1 MRTREKIMLWLLA
14 ATLALGAAV
23 YIQTRDDDTAVLR
36 FRWFVSHHP
45 MRNISEAL
53 TWLGEWSSEHG
64 NATLLGYGALSLL
77 AVVMVGI
84 ALKSASNAELRA
96 FKERLVETEV
106 AKAESDALLQD
117 AVWKER
123 HARAARETALEE
135 LQASSS
141 RIVALENEL
150 DETKK
155 ILKRQEAEL
164 KALQSRQT
172 AAADPPLKK
181 ASVSAPE
188 QSALR
193 EDLRKTTQ
201 LLKSKESE
209 LAGLEKRFTERIDD
223 LESRLRSSEKSR
235 QEHASELDALRA
247 RLLRAQAVRDEAQS
261 LRGEA
266 LTKEKQA
273 LAAKDAAMKELEREL
288 TAKIR
293 ALEAHASDHQ
303 QSLQSR
309 ETELEGL
316 KSEMNVLTA
325 RLANIA
331 AAKEHADTLL
341 QQELRQKAELLQ
353 SKDSAF
359 KELQE
364 RSGASIQSLEARLAD
379 QEKLGK
385 HREQELAALKAKLAN
400 AGAIKNRAET
410 SLTEEL
416 QKEKGALAAKDAAL
430 KELERNSAA
439 KIASLNRQLR
449 EKQELWQSRGTELES
464 FRSEINVL
472 TAQLAD
478 MASAKERVETLLQ
491 QELKN
496 RADVLQSK
504 DASWKE
510 VQAKLT
516 ASARELESRIVE
528 QDALLAQQSTELE
541 ALGGQ
546 LTNVQS
552 SSKQR
557 EELLN
562 QELKQMTETLQA
574 KDLAARELEDRLAKI
589 TNARKKEISE
599 RDSLLK
605 NRDEEVEALR
615 SEVQAL
621 NAQLSKISP
630 AAAHPEQVAQEQTA
644 NEGMNKKLEEST
656 KKIQAL
662 ENSLREKE
670 DLLKTHDGKIER
682 LETELKDKRTELAK
696 HEIAVWQAYERRAL
710 WKQRLAKFGIPM
722 KD

>member
-1 MRTREKIMLWLLA
+1 MRTREKIMLLLLA

-23 YIQTRDDDTAVLR
+23 YIQSRDDDTAVLR

-45 MRNISEAL
+45 MRNIREGL

-64 NATLLGYGALSLL
+64 NATLIGYGALSLL
-77 AVVMVGI
+77 AVVMVGM
-84 ALKSASNAELRA
+84 ALKSASNAEIRA
-96 FKERLVETEV
+96 FKDRLVETEV

-117 AVWKER
+117 AIWKER
-123 HARAARETALEE
+123 HAREARETALKE
-135 LQASSS
+135 LEASSS
-141 RIVALENEL
+141 RIVKLEDEL

-164 KALQSRQT
+164 KGLQSQQT
-172 AAADPPLKK
+172 AASEQPLKK
-181 ASVSAPE
+181 ASLSAPD

-193 EDLRKTTQ
+193 EDLRKTTL

-209 LAGLEKRFTERIDD
+209 LAGLEKRFNEKIDD
-223 LESRLRSSEKSR
+223 LESRLRASEKSR
-235 QEHASELDALRA
+235 QEDASELDTFRA
-247 RLLRAQAVRDEAQS
+247 RFLRAQAARDEAQR
-261 LRGEA
+261 LRAED

-273 LAAKDAAMKELEREL
+273 LAAKDAAMKELQHEL

-303 QSLQSR
+303 QLLQSR
-309 ETELEGL
+309 ETEMEEL

-341 QQELRQKAELLQ
+341 QQELQQKAELLQ

-364 RSGASIQSLEARLAD
+364 RSGASIQSLEARLAN

-385 HREQELAALKAKLAN
+385 QREQELSALKAQLTD
-400 AGAIKNRAET
+400 AGATRNRAET
-410 SLTEEL
+410 SLTDEL
-416 QKEKGALAAKDAAL
+416 QKEKRALAAKDAAM

-439 KIASLNRQLR
+439 KIDSLNRQLR

-472 TAQLAD
+472 TAKLAD
-478 MASAKERVETLLQ
+478 MASAKERVEALLQ

-496 RADVLQSK
+496 RADMLQSK

-516 ASARELESRIVE
+516 ASARDLERRIAK
-528 QDALLAQQSTELE
+528 QDALLAQRNAELE
-541 ALGGQ
+541 ALGAQ
-546 LTNVQS
+546 LTDVQS

-557 EELLN
+557 VEGLS
-562 QELKQMTETLQA
+562 QELKQIAQTLQA
-574 KDLAARELEDRLAKI
+574 KERATKELEDRLARI
-589 TNARKKEISE
+589 ADARRKEINE

-605 NRDEEVEALR
+605 NREEELEALR

-621 NAQLSKISP
+621 NAQLNEMSL
-630 AAAHPEQVAQEQTA
+630 AAAHPEQIPQEQTV
-644 NEGMNKKLEEST
+644 NEGMNKKLEESNQ
-656 KKIQAL
+656 KILAL
-662 ENSLREKE
+662 ESSLREKE

-710 WKQRLAKFGIPM
+710 WKQRLSKFGISV

>member
-1 MRTREKIMLWLLA
+1 MLLVLA
-14 ATLALGAAV
+14 ATVALGAAV

-53 TWLGEWSSEHG
+53 TWFAEWSSEHG
-64 NATLLGYGALSLL
+64 NATILGYGALSLL
-77 AVVMVGI
+77 AVVMVGM

-96 FKERLVETEV
+96 FKDRLVEFEV

-117 AVWKER
+117 AIWKER
-123 HARAARETALEE
+123 YARTARETALKE
-135 LQASSS
+135 LEASSS
-141 RIVALENEL
+141 RIVALENQL

-155 ILKRQEAEL
+155 ILKQQETEL
-164 KALQSRQT
+164 KALQSQQ
-172 AAADPPLKK
+172 AAASEPLKK
-181 ASVSAPE
+181 ASVSAPDR
-188 QSALR
+188 SALR
-193 EDLRKTTQ
+193 EDLRKTTL

-209 LAGLEKRFTERIDD
+209 LAELEKRFTERIDD
-223 LESRLRSSEKSR
+223 LESRLRASEKSR
-235 QEHASELDALRA
+235 REDASELDTFRA
-247 RLLRAQAVRDEAQS
+247 RLLRAQAARDEAQR
-261 LRGEA
+261 LRAEE
-266 LTKEKQA
+266 LNKEKQA
-273 LAAKDAAMKELEREL
+273 LAAKNATMKELEREL

-293 ALEAHASDHQ
+293 ALEAHTSDHQ
-303 QSLQSR
+303 QLLQSR

-341 QQELRQKAELLQ
+341 QQELQQKAELLQ

-364 RSGASIQSLEARLAD
+364 RSGASLQSLEARLAD
-379 QEKLGK
+379 QEKLAK
-385 HREQELAALKAKLAN
+385 QREQELAALKAQLTD
-400 AGAIKNRAET
+400 AGAIKDRKDRAEI

-416 QKEKGALAAKDAAL
+416 QKEKRALAAKDAAM
-430 KELERNSAA
+430 KELERRSTA
-439 KIASLNRQLR
+439 KIDALNRQLR
-449 EKQELWQSRGTELES
+449 EQQELWQTRGTELES

-504 DASWKE
+504 DASWKD

-516 ASARELESRIVE
+516 ASARELENRIAE
-528 QDALLAQQSTELE
+528 QDALLAQRNDERD
-541 ALGGQ
+541 ALRAQ
-546 LTNVQS
+546 LTDAQS

-557 EELLN
+557 VQLLS
-562 QELKQMTETLQA
+562 QELKQMKETLQA
-574 KDLAARELEDRLAKI
+574 KDRAAKELEDRLAKI
-589 TNARKKEISE
+589 TDARKKETNE

-605 NRDEEVEALR
+605 NREEELETLR
-615 SEVQAL
+615 SEIQAL
-621 NAQLSKISP
+621 NAQLNEISA
-630 AAAHPEQVAQEQTA
+630 AAAHPEQAPQEQTA

-656 KKIQAL
+656 KKILAL
-662 ENSLREKE
+662 ENALREKE

-710 WKQRLAKFGIPM
+710 WKQRLAKFGISV